1 MDHGLALCGINK
13 TRFSSTPDSHHW
25 SWCLPHLQKL
35 WVPYY
40 GRVWNQKPW
49 FSISKTH
56 QKPSKMESPI
66 KNPGFPPSYFIIWT
80 SMVPQ
85 TSAIPN
91 RPPNGRFT
99 KGHCYNT
106 ITRLGYGVLK
116 KLSGFRSIHSKSR
129 FFQMWQLKIN
139 LVFPMI
145 CPSERNL
152 HLVRGFSSHVL

>member
-1 MDHGLALCGINK
+1 
-13 TRFSSTPDSHHW
+13 
-25 SWCLPHLQKL
+25 
-35 WVPYY
+35 
-40 GRVWNQKPW
+40 
-49 FSISKTH
+49 
-56 QKPSKMESPI
+56 
-66 KNPGFPPSYFIIWT
+66 
-80 SMVPQ
+80 MVPQ

-91 RPPNGRFT
+91 GPPNGRFT